1 MQENNMKRIDK
12 VMRDKLDNAILKQ
25 SIRDLASKD
34 SKKRDNATLFFT
46 TDDFDKFCERNNFKD
61 IKKVKNGIT
70 SILSYPLVS
79 RKLIVEQICR
89 LLDNSIK

>member
-1 MQENNMKRIDK
+1 MQENLKQIDK

-34 SKKRDNATLFFT
+34 SKLRDKAVLFFT
-46 TDDFDKFCERNNFKD
+46 TESFDDFCSRNKFKD
-61 IKKVKNGIT
+61 GDKIKQGIK
-70 SILSYPLVS
+70 SILSYPLLS
-79 RKLIVEQICR
+79 RKLVVEQICR

>member
-1 MQENNMKRIDK
+1 MQENIKQIDK

-34 SKKRDNATLFFT
+34 SKLRDKAVLFFT
-46 TDDFDKFCERNNFKD
+46 TESFDDFCSRNKFKD
-61 IKKVKNGIT
+61 SDKIKQGVK
-70 SILSYPLVS
+70 SILSYPLLS
-79 RKLIVEQICR
+79 RKLVVEQICR